1 MYQPAPLQ
9 PDGTTA
15 VVPPWF
21 YPAAPVRDCRDAR
34 ILFDAVATLLDDAGD
49 PQAALLM
56 LGAGLRVA
64 RSCLTPALWQSL
76 CADLRAHRLGTILG
90 EDPVTALSVA
100 RPRGYAGDATLLDL
114 VYGEPALAAALATT
128 TPRGRLINAITMES
142 PVHVA
147 RRECQAMLT
156 DYVDQVASGGRPVV
170 LALGAGHLREADASF
185 ALRHGRIARWVALD
199 QDAESCGEIDRRLGR
214 RVETIPRSISAILTG
229 DVRVEKVDVAYAAG
243 LFDDLPT
250 PIAIKL
256 ARRVVGMLRPG
267 GRFLFSNYAAGI
279 WDAGFLEAAMDWHLN
294 VRSPADM
301 AMIAESVAGVTA
313 RHWSSSNGALHY
325 CELVKRRR

>member
-34 ILFDAVATLLDDAGD
+34 ILFDAVAAMLDDAGD

-64 RSCLTPALWQSL
+64 RSCLAPALWQSL

-114 VYGEPALAAALATT
+114 VYGDPALAAALATT

-156 DYVDQVASGGRPVV
+156 DYVDQVASGGRPVRPRFGENVWASTLPARSRSERSVDSAVV
-170 LALGAGHLREADASF
+170 LERLRAQDDTT
-185 ALRHGRIARWVALD
+185 RWA
-199 QDAESCGEIDRRLGR
+199 
-214 RVETIPRSISAILTG
+214 
-229 DVRVEKVDVAYAAG
+229 AAG
-243 LFDDLPT
+243 ML
-250 PIAIKL
+250 L
-256 ARRVVGMLRPG
+256 AVV
-267 GRFLFSNYAAGI
+267 
-279 WDAGFLEAAMDWHLN
+279 
-294 VRSPADM
+294 V
-301 AMIAESVAGVTA
+301 
-313 RHWSSSNGALHY
+313 
-325 CELVKRRR
+325 